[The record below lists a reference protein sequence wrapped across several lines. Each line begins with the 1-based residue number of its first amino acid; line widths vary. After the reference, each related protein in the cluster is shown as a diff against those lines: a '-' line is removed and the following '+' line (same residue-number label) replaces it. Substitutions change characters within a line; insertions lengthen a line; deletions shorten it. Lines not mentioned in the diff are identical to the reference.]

1 MKNKYIQWI
10 LITGMSV
17 IFTACGS
24 STDVINEKTT
34 AKPTAKYV
42 DAPIEGV
49 HYECGSESGETNSL
63 GEFHFEEG
71 KSCTFSIRG
80 TILRKVAKGMIVSGA
95 VVVEDNLVVARFLQ
109 TLDIDGDPSN
119 GITISPKVVK
129 ALDGKLEIPDTKAE
143 YDELVK
149 KLEIAG
155 VTVKHVVTEEEAED
169 HLASMKKSLG
179 VPEIELFGANP
190 DTVIIGSSYS
200 DPGAIAEDYKDGNI
214 EVVSDASDTVNTSVA
229 GEYTITYTAI
239 DSDKHIVTTTR
250 TVVVVEEKK
259 TDEDKAKGD
268 EEGSGSGVSNG
279 DKSDEDKAKGDD
291 EESGSGSSDEGKSDE
306 DKGDEGGSGSG
317 SSNGDNSDDKSD
329 DKSDEDKTPAIVME
343 KAGWYLRTVVSATTQ
358 DGKVYTH
365 KTAGVFG
372 VLAESED
379 KKDRHDLSAY
389 GEGGTILQVLFTPTD
404 WGDDNRNYFSN
415 YKKYDENAPYKR
427 NTWKFKV
434 RNARSVNLA
443 DADLKIELNGPYDIR
458 STDTKG
464 YTQYEETLSKD
475 MTGLLEKL
483 TLIDLDDNRTYS
495 YDELKNANLGMDGT
509 HTRTFRW
516 VVGTVQSED
525 YNP

>member
-17 IFTACGS
+17 IITACGS
-24 STDVINEKTT
+24 SSTDDTVNEKTT

-42 DAPIEGV
+42 DAAIEGV
-49 HYECGSESGETNSL
+49 HYECGAESGETNSL

-71 KSCTFSIRG
+71 KSCTFTLRG
-80 TILRKVAKGMIVSGA
+80 TILRKVAKGIIVKGA

-109 TLDIDGDPSN
+109 TLDSDGDPSN

-129 ALDGKLEIPDTKAE
+129 VLDDNFAIPNTKAE
-143 YDELVK
+143 YDEFIK
-149 KLEIAG
+149 KLEVAG
-155 VTVKHVVTEEEAED
+155 VTIKHIVTEEEAEA
-169 HLASMKKSLG
+169 HLKSMREILG
-179 VPEIELFGANP
+179 ISKIELLGKNP
-190 DTVIIGSSYS
+190 DTIMLGSSYRDLGTKTGNTIIS
-200 DPGAIAEDYKDGNI
+200 VVSNADTAVHANKVGEYNIIYTVIDSNLNIITITRIVHVIEEDKVKNDEDGNNF
-214 EVVSDASDTVNTSVA
+214 DAS
-229 GEYTITYTAI
+229 
-239 DSDKHIVTTTR
+239 
-250 TVVVVEEKK
+250 
-259 TDEDKAKGD
+259 KGD
-268 EEGSGSGVSNG
+268 NQE
-279 DKSDEDKAKGDD
+279 EDKAKGDD
-291 EESGSGSSDEGKSDE
+291 EESGSGSSDEGKPDE

-317 SSNGDNSDDKSD
+317 SSNGNNSDDNSD

-343 KAGWYLRTVVSATTQ
+343 KAGWYLRTVVSATTH

-372 VLAESED
+372 VLADSED

-389 GEGGTILQVLFTPTD
+389 GEGGAILQVLFTPTD

-415 YKKYDENAPYKR
+415 YKKYDENTPYKR

-434 RNARSVNLA
+434 RNAKSVNLKN
-443 DADLKIELNGPYDIR
+443 ADLKIEVNGPYDIR

-464 YTQYEETLSKD
+464 YTQYKETLSKD
-475 MTGLLEKL
+475 MTELLEKL
-483 TLIDLDDNRTYS
+483 TLVDLDNNTTYS